1 MAYVD
6 QNGLIL
12 IDDIEV
18 AEDITKLKN
27 AMNSMDEALDL
38 LKQMNSINGAFS
50 GDTAEAIAST
60 VDSMIGK
67 INQQKED
74 IEAEI
79 RYINSVVEMY
89 KTIDANMRDH
99 INSTLTGDIFNN
111 G

>member
-18 AEDITKLKN
+18 SEDINKLKN
-27 AMNSMDEALDL
+27 AMNTMMESLELIN
-38 LKQMNSINGAFS
+38 QIISINSEFK
-50 GDTAEAIAST
+50 GDIAEAIQTSSIDLT
-60 VDSMIGK
+60 NK
-67 INQQKED
+67 IKEQKEE

-79 RYINSVVEMY
+79 RYINDVVERY
-89 KTIDANMRDH
+89 KVIDAAMRDQ